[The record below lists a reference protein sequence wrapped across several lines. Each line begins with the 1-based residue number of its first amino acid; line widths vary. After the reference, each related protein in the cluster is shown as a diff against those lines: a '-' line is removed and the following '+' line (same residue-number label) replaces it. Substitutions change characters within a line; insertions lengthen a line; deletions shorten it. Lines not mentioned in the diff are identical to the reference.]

1 MSETKPTDEVE
12 AVVVDESKLK
22 LPEVHLEKVD
32 VKVDEGEECIYKQ

>member
-22 LPEVHLEKVD
+22 LPEVHLEND